1 MIDLLASVFYWTLIV
16 AGTVS
21 LGLLI
26 FALVLYFHEAPSR
39 EMPDELERIAQLG
52 AVELD
57 HERRTRRASPVSHLL
72 QERRP

>member
-1 MIDLLASVFYWTLIV
+1 MIDLLASLFYWTLIV

-39 EMPDELERIAQLG
+39 EMPAELKRIAQLG
-52 AVELD
+52 AVEPH
-57 HERRTRRASPVSHLL
+57 HERRTRRASPVSHLR